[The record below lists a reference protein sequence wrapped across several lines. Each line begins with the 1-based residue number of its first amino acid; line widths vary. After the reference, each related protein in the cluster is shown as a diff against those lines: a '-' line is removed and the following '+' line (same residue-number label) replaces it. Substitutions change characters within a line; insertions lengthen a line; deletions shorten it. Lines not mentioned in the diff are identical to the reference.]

1 MQKCLNLI
9 LGFDNSIFVLS
20 FLIIA
25 FVKKMC
31 VVLIDLG
38 VWFLNQACSHLVYIF
53 KDFNI
58 FSLLHFQRFQCL
70 QSFTFSKTS
79 MSSVLHIFKDFNVS
93 SLLHFSKTSRSSM
106 FYICKIS
113 MSALFYA
120 FRDFSVFSFALS
132 KTAMSFVLHFFKD
145 FNVLFLFRF
154 CFFVFSNIWLKRW
167 IVRVKLVSLFLTKDK

>member
-79 MSSVLHIFKDFNVS
+79 MSSVLYIFKDFNVF
-93 SLLHFSKTSRSSM
+93 SLLHFQRLQGLPSFTFARLQCLLSFMLFETSIY
-106 FYICKIS
+106 F
-113 MSALFYA
+113 F
-120 FRDFSVFSFALS
+120 
-132 KTAMSFVLHFFKD
+132 LHFFKD
-145 FNVLFLFRF
+145 FNIV
-154 CFFVFSNIWLKRW
+154 CFHRTQCLCLCAS
-167 IVRVKLVSLFLTKDK
+167 